1 MTSRPA
7 PLNHV
12 AISMPRAA
20 LDDAGRADII
30 AFYGAVFGWTEMP
43 DQDEPGDPL
52 ILATGAFGQFVYLLP
67 SDEPMRT
74 DPMDH
79 FGVLVESLADL
90 DGIFERATSYA
101 RRDERVRVIPRHART
116 THGPTAD
123 YTLTSGYVGFVLPL
137 MVEVQHLERHERV
150 RPDAGR
156 AAARQV

>member
-1 MTSRPA
+1 MTSCPA

-12 AISMPRAA
+12 AISMPRAT
-20 LDDAGRADII
+20 LDDDGRADIL
-30 AFYGAVFGWTEMP
+30 AFYGEVFGWHELP

-67 SDEPMRT
+67 SDAPMRT

-79 FGVLVESLADL
+79 FGVLAESLADL
-90 DGIFERATSYA
+90 DGILDRATA
-101 RRDERVRVIPRHART
+101 RAAHDPRVRVVPRHART

-137 MVEVQHLERHERV
+137 MVEVQHLERHDPR
-150 RPDAGR
+150 
-156 AAARQV
+156 

>member
-1 MTSRPA
+1 MTGRPA

-20 LDDAGRADII
+20 LDDAGRVDILG
-30 AFYGAVFGWTEMP
+30 FYGEVFGWQELP

-79 FGVLVESLADL
+79 FGVLAETLADL
-90 DGIFERATSYA
+90 DGILERAVSFA
-101 RRDERVRVIPRHART
+101 DGDARVRVIPRHART

-123 YTLTSGYVGFVLPL
+123 YTLTSGYVGFLLPL
-137 MVEVQHLERHERV
+137 MVEIQHLERH
-150 RPDAGR
+150 AR
-156 AAARQV
+156 A

>member
-1 MTSRPA
+1 MTTPRPA

-12 AISMPRAA
+12 AVSMPRAA
-20 LDDAGRADII
+20 LDDAGRADLL
-30 AFYGAVFGWTEMP
+30 AFYGEVFGWQELV

-52 ILATGAFGQFVYLLP
+52 ILATGTFGQFVYLLP
-67 SDEPMRT
+67 SDDPMRT

-90 DGIFERATSYA
+90 DGILERARAYA
-101 RRDERVRVIPRHART
+101 TRDERVRVIDRHART

-137 MVEVQHLERHERV
+137 MVEVQHLARHPR
-150 RPDAGR
+150 D
-156 AAARQV
+156 

>member
-1 MTSRPA
+1 MTTRPA
-7 PLNHV
+7 SLNHV

-20 LDDAGRADII
+20 LGDGGRADIR
-30 AFYGAVFGWTEMP
+30 AFFGEVFGWYELP
-43 DQDEPGDPL
+43 DQEEPGDPL

-79 FGVLVESLADL
+79 FGVLAETLADL
-90 DGIFERATSYA
+90 DGILERADAYA
-101 RRDERVRVIPRHART
+101 ARDPRVRVIPRHARI

-137 MVEVQHLERHERV
+137 MVEIQHLERHERT
-150 RPDAGR
+150 
-156 AAARQV
+156 

>member
-1 MTSRPA
+1 MTARPA

-20 LDDAGRADII
+20 LDHAGRADIL
-30 AFYGAVFGWTEMP
+30 AFYGDVFGWQELP
-43 DQDEPGDPL
+43 DQEEPGDPL

-79 FGVLVESLADL
+79 FGVLTDSLAEL
-90 DGIFERATSYA
+90 DGILDRANSFA
-101 RRDERVRVIPRHART
+101 SHDDRVRVIARHART

-137 MVEVQHLERHERV
+137 MVEIQHLERHERV
-150 RPDAGR
+150 
-156 AAARQV
+156 

>member
-1 MTSRPA
+1 MTPPRPA

-20 LDDAGRADII
+20 LDDAGRDDIL
-30 AFYGAVFGWTEMP
+30 AFYGEVFGWEELP

-79 FGVLVESLADL
+79 FGVLVDTLAEL
-90 DGIFERATSYA
+90 DGILARADAYA
-101 RRDERVRVIPRHART
+101 ARDDRVRVIARHART
-116 THGPTAD
+116 THGPSAD

-137 MVEVQHLERHERV
+137 MVEVQHLQRH
-150 RPDAGR
+150 
-156 AAARQV
+156 ARG

>member
-1 MTSRPA
+1 MTARPA

-20 LDDAGRADII
+20 LDDAGRADILT
-30 AFYGAVFGWTEMP
+30 FYGEVFGWYELL

-79 FGVLVESLADL
+79 FGVLTDSLAEL
-90 DGIFERATSYA
+90 DGILDRATA
-101 RRDERVRVIPRHART
+101 HAARDERVRVIARHART

-137 MVEVQHLERHERV
+137 MVEIQHLAKHER
-150 RPDAGR
+150 ASS
-156 AAARQV
+156 

>member
-1 MTSRPA
+1 MTGHPA

-12 AISMPRAA
+12 AISMPRAS
-20 LDDAGRADII
+20 LDDAGRADIL
-30 AFYGAVFGWTEMP
+30 AFYGEVFGWRELP

-79 FGVLVESLADL
+79 FGVLTESLADL
-90 DGIFERATSYA
+90 DGILERATAYA
-101 RRDERVRVIPRHART
+101 SHDDRVRVIARHART
-116 THGPTAD
+116 THGPTTD

-137 MVEVQHLERHERV
+137 MVEIQHL
-150 RPDAGR
+150 
-156 AAARQV
+156 ARQARV